1 MALYLNAYSRTFSH
15 SIRMNSKIEG
25 WISLLHSACTCA
37 MCMFTQSMRIF
48 DFLCFS
54 SFEFLR
60 KEFCF
65 AGTVFFISNQI
76 DSPWCVCVCDYTI
89 TLTLRWIHS
98 QTQTHAYYT
107 IRPTVD
113 GTKTSLNSFILWSKV
128 HIFNFLFWT
137 FTRTWLWLSFNM
149 IHRRWL
155 QFSKLYWCC
164 CFVLVDVVWI
174 VLDCYTR
181 LRKHLNKK
189 KVNMK
194 QIEMFLKF

>member
-1 MALYLNAYSRTFSH
+1 MDFVTSLCLHLCNVHVYTKHAYLRFFVFFFF
-15 SIRMNSKIEG
+15 
-25 WISLLHSACTCA
+25 WISKKGILFCWNCVFYFKSNWFTMVCMCLWLHYNFNITMNTFANTNTC
-37 MCMFTQSMRIF
+37 I
-48 DFLCFS
+48 LY
-54 SFEFLR
+54 
-60 KEFCF
+60 
-65 AGTVFFISNQI
+65 N
-76 DSPWCVCVCDYTI
+76 
-89 TLTLRWIHS
+89 
-98 QTQTHAYYT
+98 
-107 IRPTVD
+107 
-113 GTKTSLNSFILWSKV
+113 KTYGRRHQNIAKLFSKV

-174 VLDCYTR
+174 VLDRYTR

>member
-98 QTQTHAYYT
+98 QTQTHAFYT

-113 GTKTSLNSFILWSKV
+113 GTKTSLNSLVKCTFSISYFERSQEHDYDYRLTWFIGDGCSSQNY
-128 HIFNFLFWT
+128 I
-137 FTRTWLWLSFNM
+137 
-149 IHRRWL
+149 
-155 QFSKLYWCC
+155 
-164 CFVLVDVVWI
+164 DVVALYSLMW
-174 VLDCYTR
+174 
-181 LRKHLNKK
+181 
-189 KVNMK
+189 
-194 QIEMFLKF
+194 